1 MNKVLNSGIAIIFLA
16 CSTLT
21 AQAATDQDAS
31 IQELERRCEDMRENR
46 IRPLRE
52 TEIEK
57 CKADETKDPAWCERY
72 YQDYGN
78 ATRGPEGKYT
88 PRMFDD
94 LPPCVQAREKKAA
107 TRAGSVPTAKRGET
121 TTDVEK
127 TIQEL
132 TTSPEE
138 KAAASRG
145 KVEPIS
151 RDSTLPNEKR
161 ETEKPKSSRDSTLP
175 ASDRTSTRGISDR

>member
-1 MNKVLNSGIAIIFLA
+1 MYKFMILGLA
-16 CSTLT
+16 AMLLYIPTQT
-21 AQAATDQDAS
+21 MAQEER
-31 IQELERRCEDMRENR
+31 IKELEQRCEEMRENR

-52 TEIEK
+52 AEIEK

-72 YQDYGN
+72 YKDYGN

-107 TRAGSVPTAKRGET
+107 TRSGTVESVKRGET
-121 TTDVEK
+121 TTDVDK
-127 TIQEL
+127 TIKQL

-138 KAAASRG
+138 KAAASQG
-145 KVEPIS
+145 KVTPIS
-151 RDSTLPNEKR
+151 RDSTLPTEKR
-161 ETEKPKSSRDSTLP
+161 ETEKTGSSRESTLPDKSRDSTSGK
-175 ASDRTSTRGISDR
+175 SDR